1 MRHRFIGKILVLLV
15 IAAFSITALFL
26 AGCGSQANT
35 SFSYAELSEPTS
47 LDPALANESVGIN
60 LVRYLFDGL
69 VKYDSQTGEVKPAV
83 AETWDVSDD
92 ATVFTFHLKK
102 GVKFSN
108 GRELKADDFVYSWTR
123 AIKPETK
130 SEMAMTILEPV
141 KGAID
146 LADGKTAVL
155 SGVEAPDDYTFKVT
169 LEFPLAEFV
178 TFVGHPVCFAVPK
191 EEVEKA
197 GSSYATMPVG
207 NGPFKVQDYRPNEQ
221 VTLDRNPD
229 YYGNEAK
236 VEQVIMKVIPN
247 PSTAIAELKAGNI
260 DAVKT
265 VPSGQTESLRNDA
278 AVKFFEGQVNSLDFI
293 GFNLMA
299 EPWQNNDK
307 LRQALNWAV
316 DRDTIANKVLQGQG
330 KAADGIV
337 PAAMPGHQAEA
348 MPYKYDPERARTLLA
363 DAGYPGGD
371 GLPPVK
377 LAYRMGGNSA
387 DMAQAI
393 QANFNAVGVKTE
405 LQGLETGSFL
415 DQMIGGE
422 LPIFLINWQA
432 DYNSPDTFLYS
443 LFQSEQAQNVFRY
456 SNPQVDALLAKARAT
471 INGDE
476 RIKAYNDAERMI
488 LADAPLVPVD
498 FGQNVMV
505 YGNRISTFV
514 HTSLGDLAL
523 DEISVQEK

>member
-1 MRHRFIGKILVLLV
+1 LLLLLV
-15 IAAFSITALFL
+15 IGLLLGSLALS
-26 AGCGSQANT
+26 GCGSEAAKS
-35 SFSYAELSEPTS
+35 SFSYAEAAEPTS
-47 LDPALANESVGIN
+47 LDPALADESVGIN
-60 LVRYLFDGL
+60 MVRYLFDGL
-69 VKYDSQTGEVKPAV
+69 VRYDSQTGEVKPAV
-83 AETWDVSDD
+83 AERWDVSED

-108 GRELKADDFVYSWTR
+108 GRELKAEDFVYSWTR
-123 AIKPETK
+123 ALKPDTK

-141 KGAID
+141 KGAVD
-146 LADGKTAVL
+146 MAEGNSSTL
-155 SGVEAPDDYTFKVT
+155 SGVEATDDYTFTVT

-191 EEVEKA
+191 EEVESA
-197 GSSYATMPVG
+197 GSSFATMPVG
-207 NGPFKVQDYRPNEQ
+207 NGPFKVREYRPNEQ
-221 VTLDRNPD
+221 VTLERNPD
-229 YYGNEAK
+229 YYGTQAK
-236 VEQVIMKVIPN
+236 VEEVIVKVIPN
-247 PSTAIAELKAGNI
+247 PSTAIAELKAGNV
-260 DAVKT
+260 DVVKT
-265 VPSGQTESLRNDA
+265 VPSGQTESLKNDTE
-278 AVKFFEGQVNSLDFI
+278 VEFFEGQVNSLDFV
-293 GFNLMA
+293 GFNLMV

-316 DRDTIANKVLQGQG
+316 DRDTLADKVLQGQG

-337 PAAMPGHQAEA
+337 PGAMPGHQSEA
-348 MPYKYDPERARTLLA
+348 MPYRYDPEKAKTLLS

-371 GLPPVK
+371 GLPQVR

-393 QANFNAVGVKTE
+393 QANFNAIGVQTE
-405 LQGLETGSFL
+405 LQGLESGSFL

-443 LFQSEQAQNVFRY
+443 LFQSEQGQNVFRY
-456 SNPQVDALLAKARAT
+456 ANPQVDALLDKARST
-471 INGDE
+471 INGED

-488 LADAPLVPVD
+488 LADAPLIPLD
-498 FGQNVMV
+498 YGQNVMV
-505 YGNRISTFV
+505 YSNRVSTFV

-523 DEISVQEK
+523 DEISVTEK